1 LWVIIVKFGFWKEL
15 NNYPAIKKHLM
26 RYERQLKNRGQCR
39 YSRGEKVNINTEY
52 TGQHHWLELDNNPKD
67 NYLSEFEKEKIVW
80 AETAQEIKMA
90 YIPAGF
96 YLQKT
101 CFMITGKNLKYI
113 QAIANSF
120 LFDWYTKRSVYRLGE
135 KGVYLSG
142 YFMEQLPIPK
152 ISTSDQQ
159 AFINLV
165 DKILTITKEKDY
177 LEKPEK
183 QAKVKEYE
191 NQIDELVYKL
201 YGLTEEE
208 IKIVEQ

>member
-1 LWVIIVKFGFWKEL
+1 MGFD
-15 NNYPAIKKHLM
+15 ARKKTGNKWF
-26 RYERQLKNRGQCR
+26 ETQD
-39 YSRGEKVNINTEY
+39 NIAY
-52 TGQHHWLELDNNPKD
+52 
-67 NYLSEFEKEKIVW
+67 YSEFEKEKIVW

-191 NQIDELVYKL
+191 NQIDQIVYKL